1 MDQDPSLPAGA
12 TRPEWAPERA
22 GTEFASFVS
31 PGVVQ
36 LPVAAPPPAPVQ
48 APGPEQL
55 AEGILAGNRSMLA
68 RAITL
73 VESNAPRHRAQAD
86 DLVRR
91 ILPHAGKSIRIG
103 ISGPPGVGKSTFID
117 AWGVR
122 LVEQGRKVAVLA
134 IDPSS
139 SINRGSILGDKTRME
154 NLVRYPEAF
163 IRPSPSGGALGGV
176 ARKTRE
182 TILLV
187 EAAGFDVVVV
197 ETVGVGQSETTV
209 RSMTDL
215 FLLLQL
221 AGSGDDLQ
229 GIKKGIMEIAD
240 LIAITKADGDNRQR
254 AGLARATL
262 HSAVLGLQAFTPG
275 WKPPVVTCS
284 SVTGDGLDDIWQEI
298 QNFRGHCETKGV
310 FQSRRDG
317 QIQDWVWDLAHET
330 ILGAFDRSDE
340 VAEAWKQVRD
350 GLNGGA
356 MSAPEALARVVSAFR
371 FPG

>member
-1 MDQDPSLPAGA
+1 MSDPTPI
-12 TRPEWAPERA
+12 RPEWTPQGA
-22 GTEFASFVS
+22 GSEFASFVS
-31 PGVVQ
+31 AGVAGASNA
-36 LPVAAPPPAPVQ
+36 LPTEFVPAPVR

-55 AEGILAGNRSMLA
+55 AEGILAGNRALLA

-73 VESNAPRHRAQAD
+73 VESNAPKHRALAD
-86 DLVRR
+86 ELLRLV
-91 ILPHAGKSIRIG
+91 LPHAGRSIRIG

-117 AWGVR
+117 AWGCR
-122 LVEQGRKVAVLA
+122 LVEKGHKVAVLA

-139 SINRGSILGDKTRME
+139 SLHRGSILGDKTRME
-154 NLVRYPEAF
+154 ALVRLPEAF

-182 TILLV
+182 TMYLC
-187 EAAGFDVVVV
+187 EAAGFDVVLV

-262 HSAVLGLQAFTPG
+262 HSAVLGLQSFTPG

-284 SVTGDGLDDIWQEI
+284 SVTGDGLDSIWTEI
-298 QNFRGHCETKGV
+298 ETFRAHCRERGL
-310 FQSRRDG
+310 FEARRHA
-317 QIQDWVWDLAHET
+317 QIQEWVWSMAHET
-330 ILGAFDRSDE
+330 LVDSFSRSPA
-340 VAEAWKQVRD
+340 VLEAWSVAKA
-350 GLNGGA
+350 GIEGGA
-356 MSAPEALARVVSAFR
+356 LSAPEALRHLLGAFHH
-371 FPG
+371 PE

>member
-1 MDQDPSLPAGA
+1 MSDDPKNV
-12 TRPEWAPERA
+12 RPEWVPSGA
-22 GTEFASFVS
+22 GSEFASFVS
-31 PGVVQ
+31 AGVAGASN
-36 LPVAAPPPAPVQ
+36 VAAPEFVPPSAR
-48 APGPEQL
+48 APGVEQL
-55 AEGILAGNRSMLA
+55 AEGLLSGNRALLA

-86 DLVRR
+86 ELVRV
-91 ILPHAGKSIRIG
+91 IMPHAGKSIRIG

-117 AWGVR
+117 AWGCR
-122 LVEQGRKVAVLA
+122 LVELGHKVAVLA

-139 SINRGSILGDKTRME
+139 SLNRGSILGDKTRME
-154 NLVRYPEAF
+154 ALVRLPNAF
-163 IRPSPSGGALGGV
+163 IRPSPSSGALGGV

-182 TILLV
+182 TMFLV
-187 EAAGFDVVVV
+187 EAAGFDVVLV
-197 ETVGVGQSETTV
+197 ETVGVGQSETSV

-262 HSAVLGLQAFTPG
+262 HSAVLGLQPFTQG

-284 SVTGDGLDDIWQEI
+284 SVTGDGLDSIWKEI
-298 QNFRGHCETKGV
+298 EEFRVHCQAKGI
-310 FQSRRDG
+310 FQARRHH
-317 QIQDWVWDLAHET
+317 QIQEWVWSMAQESLID
-330 ILGAFDRSDE
+330 AFCRSPE
-340 VAEAWKQVRD
+340 VAEAWAGAKLAVQD
-350 GLNGGA
+350 GRIT
-356 MSAPEALARVVSAFR
+356 APDALAAVLGAFR
-371 FPG
+371 FP